1 MLTAQ
6 TKEYPL
12 PDELQA
18 RIDLVLESHD
28 NDATQI
34 VGILL
39 EVQEL
44 SERHYVPEPVAYYL
58 ADRLAMPVSQVFDC
72 LNFYHELSSRPRAKY
87 PIQVCSSPACRV
99 NVIDTRRL
107 LDTLERLLD
116 IKIGETTYDGR
127 FTLETTTCYG
137 ACDRAPAVRINGRV
151 YDHLDTQEKIEALLR
166 SLT

>member
-12 PDELQA
+12 PAELQA
-18 RIDLVLESHD
+18 KIDLVLESHD
-28 NDATQI
+28 NDPTQI

-39 EVQEL
+39 EVQDL
-44 SERHYVPEPVAYYL
+44 HERHYISEPVAYYL
-58 ADRLAMPVSQVFDC
+58 ADRLSLPVTNIFDC
-72 LNFYHELSSRPRAKY
+72 LKFYSELSSKPRAKY

-99 NVIDTRRL
+99 NVIDTKRL
-107 LDTLERLLD
+107 LETLQRLLD

-137 ACDRAPAVRINGRV
+137 ACDRAPSVRINGQI

>member
-18 RIDLVLESHD
+18 KIDLVLESHD

-39 EVQEL
+39 DVQEL
-44 SERHYVPEPVAYYL
+44 NERHYVPEPVAYYL

-72 LNFYHELSSRPRAKY
+72 LNFYHELSCRPRAKY

-99 NVIDTRRL
+99 NGIDTKRL
-107 LDTLERLLD
+107 IGTLERLLD
-116 IKIGETTYDGR
+116 IKVGETTYDGR

-137 ACDRAPAVRINGRV
+137 ACDRAPSVRINGHI
-151 YDHLDTQEKIEALLR
+151 YDHLDSQEKVEVLLH

>member
-6 TKEYPL
+6 SQEYPL
-12 PDELQA
+12 SAELQA
-18 RIDLVLESHD
+18 KIDLVLESHD
-28 NDATQI
+28 NDPTQI

-44 SERHYVPEPVAYYL
+44 NERHYVPEPIAYYL
-58 ADRLAMPVSQVFDC
+58 ADRLGLPVTNVFDC
-72 LNFYHELSSRPRAKY
+72 LNFYNELSSKPRAKY

-99 NVIDTRRL
+99 NVIDTKRL
-107 LDTLERLLD
+107 LETLERLLD

-137 ACDRAPAVRINGRV
+137 ACDRAPSVRINGQI
-151 YDHLDTQEKIEALLR
+151 YDHLDSQEKIEALLR